1 MLGLVVAV
9 VTSSKLHNNQQQ
21 NSSSND
27 VIANSETSNDN
38 TEVTFIMVEHSG
50 SKEKAD
56 VKIRTAAVGRS
67 SRQNELQ
74 KYAVEGM
81 KKGKM
86 KESQNNLM
94 MRGQWLITELDP
106 NNKDYA
112 VEKPHL
118 W

>member
-1 MLGLVVAV
+1 MTALVVTKIRWIWKYLGMLGLVVAV

-21 NSSSND
+21 HSGSND

-94 MRGQWLITELDP
+94 MRGQ
-106 NNKDYA
+106 
-112 VEKPHL
+112 
-118 W
+118 